1 MRRVGFVCGGRA
13 VGLGRPCARRPA
25 HAHANVLGS
34 RSAGDSHPSTAAP
47 RTAGD
52 VPVGSLSMSAG
63 SASSNQTLFAQGQG
77 QSFPLI
83 TMDGATYRML
93 QSPTGISSSL
103 LGEELG
109 QVTEF
114 NVEPALG
121 TSGMVSNV
129 VARGETVYA
138 ISGMSGALVAA
149 QVDGSTRAFQ
159 RVSYAGTAI
168 IGSETL
174 ADTLCDPADVEW
186 MELAGTGRISD
197 VATAQQLMQILVD
210 YADYQSTAMS
220 GSGSLL
226 IGLKTGSR
234 CSCWS
239 AMNPSAPAARGAA
252 RISSRLLMRP
262 LRPDHGM
269 HNDKT
274 AAGAFLPR
282 GGFVYSISL
291 RKPSP
296 STSCASLMKRN
307 ASSSASRTMALSRPI
322 SCALRTHS
330 STGRSCPL

>member
-1 MRRVGFVCGGRA
+1 MKRLEQLPEVANRQLGGLTATPTLLAKAKLRAAEMPKSRRRGMGW
-13 VGLGRPCARRPA
+13 RPA
-25 HAHANVLGS
+25 LAVCAALVLCVGAALWATDGQVPGTQPTPTQNVLGS
-34 RSAGDSHPSTAAP
+34 RSAGDSLPSTAAP

-63 SASSNQTLFAQGQG
+63 SASSSQTLFAQGEG

-93 QSPTGISSSL
+93 QSPSGISSSL

-109 QVTEF
+109 QITEF

-149 QVDGSTRAFQ
+149 QVDGSMRVFQ

-186 MELAGTGRISD
+186 MELSGKGRISD
-197 VATAQQLMQILVD
+197 AATAQQLMQTLLD

-220 GSGSLL
+220 GSGSLR
-226 IGLKTGSR
+226 IGLRNGLTLQLLVSDE
-234 CSCWS
+234 SVS
-239 AMNPSAPAARGAA
+239 ACG
-252 RISSRLLMRP
+252 
-262 LRPDHGM
+262 
-269 HNDKT
+269 T
-274 AAGAFLPR
+274 W
-282 GGFVYSISL
+282 
-291 RKPSP
+291 
-296 STSCASLMKRN
+296 
-307 ASSSASRTMALSRPI
+307 
-322 SCALRTHS
+322 
-330 STGRSCPL
+330 SCPDFFEAYDEAAAS

>member
-1 MRRVGFVCGGRA
+1 MKRLEQLPEVANRQLGGLTATSTLLAKAKLRAAEMRQPRRRGISW
-13 VGLGRPCARRPA
+13 RPA
-25 HAHANVLGS
+25 LAVCAALVLCVGAALWASDGHVPGVQPTPTQNVLGS

-149 QVDGSTRAFQ
+149 QVDGSTRVFQ

-174 ADTLCDPADVEW
+174 ADTLCD
-186 MELAGTGRISD
+186 L
-197 VATAQQLMQILVD
+197 
-210 YADYQSTAMS
+210 
-220 GSGSLL
+220 
-226 IGLKTGSR
+226 
-234 CSCWS
+234 
-239 AMNPSAPAARGAA
+239 
-252 RISSRLLMRP
+252 
-262 LRPDHGM
+262 
-269 HNDKT
+269 
-274 AAGAFLPR
+274 
-282 GGFVYSISL
+282 
-291 RKPSP
+291 
-296 STSCASLMKRN
+296 
-307 ASSSASRTMALSRPI
+307 
-322 SCALRTHS
+322 
-330 STGRSCPL
+330 

>member
-1 MRRVGFVCGGRA
+1 MKRLEQLPEVANRQLGGLTATSTLLAKAKLRAAEMRQPRRRGISW
-13 VGLGRPCARRPA
+13 RPA
-25 HAHANVLGS
+25 LAVCAALVLCVGAALWASDGHVPGVQPTPTQNVLGS

-149 QVDGSTRAFQ
+149 QVDGSTRVFQ

-226 IGLKTGSR
+226 IGLKNGLTLQLLVSDESVSACGT
-234 CSCWS
+234 WS
-239 AMNPSAPAARGAA
+239 S
-252 RISSRLLMRP
+252 
-262 LRPDHGM
+262 PDFFE
-269 HNDKT
+269 
-274 AAGAFLPR
+274 AFDEA
-282 GGFVYSISL
+282 V
-291 RKPSP
+291 
-296 STSCASLMKRN
+296 AS
-307 ASSSASRTMALSRPI
+307 
-322 SCALRTHS
+322 
-330 STGRSCPL
+330 

>member
-1 MRRVGFVCGGRA
+1 
-13 VGLGRPCARRPA
+13 
-25 HAHANVLGS
+25 
-34 RSAGDSHPSTAAP
+34 
-47 RTAGD
+47 
-52 VPVGSLSMSAG
+52 
-63 SASSNQTLFAQGQG
+63 
-77 QSFPLI
+77 
-83 TMDGATYRML
+83 MDGATYRML

-149 QVDGSTRAFQ
+149 QVDGSTRVFQ

-186 MELAGTGRISD
+186 MDLAGTGRISD

-226 IGLKTGSR
+226 IGLKNGLTLQLLVSDE
-234 CSCWS
+234 SVS
-239 AMNPSAPAARGAA
+239 ACG
-252 RISSRLLMRP
+252 
-262 LRPDHGM
+262 
-269 HNDKT
+269 T
-274 AAGAFLPR
+274 W
-282 GGFVYSISL
+282 
-291 RKPSP
+291 
-296 STSCASLMKRN
+296 
-307 ASSSASRTMALSRPI
+307 
-322 SCALRTHS
+322 
-330 STGRSCPL
+330 SCPEFFEAYAQAIPVK

>member
-1 MRRVGFVCGGRA
+1 MKRLEQLPEVANRQLGGLTATSTLLAKAKLRAAEMRQPRRRGISW
-13 VGLGRPCARRPA
+13 RPA
-25 HAHANVLGS
+25 LAVCAALVLCVGAALWASDGHVPGVQPTPTQNVLGS

-129 VARGETVYA
+129 VTRGETVYA

-149 QVDGSTRAFQ
+149 QVDGSTRVFQ

-226 IGLKTGSR
+226 IGLKNGLTLQLLVSDE
-234 CSCWS
+234 SVS
-239 AMNPSAPAARGAA
+239 ACG
-252 RISSRLLMRP
+252 
-262 LRPDHGM
+262 
-269 HNDKT
+269 T
-274 AAGAFLPR
+274 W
-282 GGFVYSISL
+282 
-291 RKPSP
+291 
-296 STSCASLMKRN
+296 
-307 ASSSASRTMALSRPI
+307 
-322 SCALRTHS
+322 
-330 STGRSCPL
+330 SCPDFFEAFDEAVAS

>member
-1 MRRVGFVCGGRA
+1 
-13 VGLGRPCARRPA
+13 
-25 HAHANVLGS
+25 
-34 RSAGDSHPSTAAP
+34 
-47 RTAGD
+47 
-52 VPVGSLSMSAG
+52 MSAG
-63 SASSNQTLFAQGQG
+63 STSSHQTLFAQGQG

-114 NVEPALG
+114 NVEPALS

-226 IGLKTGSR
+226 IGLKNGLTLQLLVSDE
-234 CSCWS
+234 SVS
-239 AMNPSAPAARGAA
+239 ACG
-252 RISSRLLMRP
+252 
-262 LRPDHGM
+262 
-269 HNDKT
+269 T
-274 AAGAFLPR
+274 W
-282 GGFVYSISL
+282 
-291 RKPSP
+291 
-296 STSCASLMKRN
+296 
-307 ASSSASRTMALSRPI
+307 
-322 SCALRTHS
+322 
-330 STGRSCPL
+330 SCPDFFEAFDEAVAS